1 MADIDN
7 VKIAN
12 DLNKLL
18 VDRRAI
24 LQAQTREMQSQL
36 QLALQFKAV
45 FDGMKADELVDRL
58 NEAKKAFDEIAENA
72 KNSGNIAEQAMQ
84 SMSSKTNSVT
94 QGTSKLNV
102 QLKLLTA
109 KYPSLKSVG
118 AAALSGLL
126 LF

>member
-45 FDGMKADELVDRL
+45 FDGMKADEFCYSR
-58 NEAKKAFDEIAENA
+58 
-72 KNSGNIAEQAMQ
+72 
-84 SMSSKTNSVT
+84 
-94 QGTSKLNV
+94 
-102 QLKLLTA
+102 
-109 KYPSLKSVG
+109 Y
-118 AAALSGLL
+118 
-126 LF
+126 